1 MINPLYTGEIIFL
14 LYADK
19 FVWHL
24 SWQQIVV
31 WLILGCNNETESMIT
46 IDVPFNYQLCII
58 DTRCLSL
65 ADDSSRRATELAWTT
80 MQLILFS
87 SVYKRRLELKVSRF
101 NK

>member
-1 MINPLYTGEIIFL
+1 
-14 LYADK
+14 
-19 FVWHL
+19 
-24 SWQQIVV
+24 
-31 WLILGCNNETESMIT
+31 MIT

-87 SVYKRRLELKVSRF
+87 SVYKRRFGIESHVDSINKYPQNPYEFISRVLLEPSLLPNFSDIQTFGFDTWYNFRI
-101 NK
+101 